1 MKKKSYPCAGC
12 NIVALLVDGL
22 RGGEVKKKSC
32 PCAGC
37 NIVALL
43 VGGLRGGR

>member
-1 MKKKSYPCAGC
+1 MRKKSY
-12 NIVALLVDGL
+12 
-22 RGGEVKKKSC
+22 

-43 VGGLRGGR
+43 VGGLRGGGEKRNRIPAQGVI